1 MSGLNSAITR
11 SICLYSRSISS
22 KDTTECVLYRHDKPR
37 SLAHVLAE
45 HRRANPGNIRLD
57 RSIEC
62 GSGGMIMTDEKRV
75 LAIPGIEKIT
85 KELA

>member
-1 MSGLNSAITR
+1 
-11 SICLYSRSISS
+11 
-22 KDTTECVLYRHDKPR
+22 
-37 SLAHVLAE
+37 LAHVLAE